1 MTVESSHNR
10 VRLDRWLWAAR
21 FFKTRAQ
28 AKAAIEAG
36 KVDCHANGQ
45 PDGPT
50 SKPRVSKD
58 VSLGDCLSIRR
69 GWSVET
75 VLVRGLSEQRGS
87 ATIAQAL
94 YEETAESVEQREA
107 ESAKRRMER
116 AGLQVPDRRP
126 SKHERR
132 ARQRLKQEQ

>member
-1 MTVESSHNR
+1 MTSATSGNR

-36 KVDCHANGQ
+36 KVDYHAGGQ
-45 PDGPT
+45 PEGQT

-58 VSLGDCLSIRR
+58 LSVGDCLSIRR

-75 VLVRGLSEQRGS
+75 VMVRALSEHRGS
-87 ATIAQAL
+87 ATVARAL
-94 YEETAESVEQREA
+94 FEETAESIEAREA
-107 ESAKRRMER
+107 ESARRRMER

-132 ARQRLKQEQ
+132 ARQQLKQEH

>member
-1 MTVESSHNR
+1 MTSTTAASR

-36 KVDCHANGQ
+36 KVDFHAGGQ
-45 PDGPT
+45 PRGQV
-50 SKPRVSKD
+50 SKPRVSKELS
-58 VSLGDCLSIRR
+58 VGDCLSIRR
-69 GWSVET
+69 GWSEET
-75 VLVRGLSEQRGS
+75 VVVRGLSEQRGS
-87 ATIAQAL
+87 ATVARTL
-94 YEETAESVEQREA
+94 YEETPESIEAREA
-107 ESAKRRMER
+107 EAARRRMER

-132 ARQRLKQEQ
+132 ARAQLKQEH